1 MNIYSLNH
9 EIFLILIHLVLARHS
24 QIELY
29 SNSCLNTDNEF
40 FYCNHSVFKH
50 FIVEDLQDVE
60 QFYSFSFFKD
70 SNFFLSF
77 SMSFSNRFI
86 TSSIGKLLKVWIFPV
101 LVFTPQFS

>member
-1 MNIYSLNH
+1 M
-9 EIFLILIHLVLARHS
+9 FLILIHLVLARHS

-50 FIVEDLQDVE
+50 FIVENLQDIE

-70 SNFFLSF
+70 SNFFLSIFISSSKSLMACSMEKWLIF
-77 SMSFSNRFI
+77 SILETVPIFVAVAFEFS
-86 TSSIGKLLKVWIFPV
+86 
-101 LVFTPQFS
+101 